1 MDDPRER
8 TSGPLTDRFAAALV
22 YAHRI
27 HADQRR
33 KGGDVPYVAHLL
45 GVAALV
51 LEDGGDEDEA
61 IAALLHDA
69 VEDQGGAER
78 LADIRRRF
86 GDRVAEIVEGCTDT
100 EERPKPPWYERKE
113 THIEHFRSA
122 PPEVLRIALADK
134 LYNARAIQRERHLM
148 GEDVWSRFHAGR
160 EQVLWYYRTL
170 ADLFSQRRPG
180 WMSAELSRVI
190 QDLERPVG

>member
-1 MDDPRER
+1 MEAPRER
-8 TSGPLTDRFAAALV
+8 SSGSLTNRFADALA
-22 YAHRI
+22 YAHRV

-33 KGGDVPYVAHLL
+33 KGGSVPYIAHLL

-78 LADIRRRF
+78 LDDIRRRF
-86 GDRVAEIVEGCTDT
+86 GERVAAIVEACTDT
-100 EERPKPPWYERKE
+100 KEDPKPPWYQRKE
-113 THIEHFRSA
+113 THIEGFRSA

-134 LYNARAIQRERHLM
+134 LYNARAIQRDRYIS
-148 GEDVWSRFHAGR
+148 GEAVWSRFHAGR

-170 ADLFSQRRPG
+170 ADLFSERRPG
-180 WMSAELSRVI
+180 WMAEELQRVI
-190 QDLERPVG
+190 QKLERPSG